1 MKIIIYGHAGWIGT
15 QFVELL
21 QKEKEKYTNDAID
34 FVLGKSRVD
43 DTPELCKELD
53 EVAPSHVISFI
64 GRTHGTIGTTKYT
77 TIDYLEQPGKLVEN
91 VKDNLF
97 SPISLALA
105 CKERNIHYTYLGTGC
120 IFSYKNME
128 AIINPNLYPN
138 HIEKCFNEDDIPNFF
153 GSGYS
158 IVKGFTDRLMHQLS
172 GNVLNLRIRMP
183 IVASECPRNFIT
195 KIVNYSKV
203 CSVPNSMSVLDELLP
218 IVLKMLKS
226 RLVGTINLT
235 NPGAISHNEILEM
248 YQKHVD
254 PQFTW
259 NNFSVEEQR
268 KILACDRS
276 NNYLDT
282 TALETFAPEVRCIK
296 DAIED
301 TIKNYKRAD
310 KNENK
315 QQQHTA
321 QFEDSNETILFV
333 TGGAGFIGSHFIN
346 NIFSKYDKIKIIN
359 FDTLYYCANEKN
371 VNESVRQC
379 SNRYTFIKGNLQS
392 SDLLNYIFQQNK
404 ITHIVHFAAQSHV
417 QTSFTDAIAYTN
429 DNILGTHN
437 LLEAVRL
444 YCKTLKLFIH
454 VSTDEVYGENE
465 SADIKTEKSIL
476 CPTNPYAATK
486 ASAELLAQSY
496 NHSFKIPIIITRG
509 NNVYGPNQYPEKVI
523 PRFIHQLQTGS
534 KVTIQNGNCMR
545 AFLHVYDTA
554 TAFIAILEKGNVG
567 EIYNIG
573 CDKGM
578 EYSIL
583 EVAKMLIGKI
593 VNVHVD
599 DIVSISKYIEYIE
612 DRPFNDKRYYIS
624 NEKLKKLGWNITVDF
639 ETGINELIKKMFS
652 HTYPPIQA
660 GPRNPGF

>member
-1 MKIIIYGHAGWIGT
+1 MKILIYGHAGWIGT

-34 FVLGKSRVD
+34 FVLGNSRVD

-53 EVAPSHVISFI
+53 EVEPSHVISFI
-64 GRTHGTIGTTKYT
+64 GRTHGTIGATKYT
-77 TIDYLEQPGKLVEN
+77 TIDYLEQPGKIVEN

-128 AIINPNLYPN
+128 AIINPNLHQN
-138 HIEKCFNEDDIPNFF
+138 HLDKGFNEDDVPNFF

-218 IVLKMLKS
+218 IVIKMLKS

-235 NPGAISHNEILEM
+235 NPGVISHNEILEM

-254 PQFTW
+254 PEFTW

-282 TALETFAPEVRCIK
+282 TALEKFAPEVRCIK
-296 DAIED
+296 DAIKD

-310 KNENK
+310 KNENNAHA
-315 QQQHTA
+315 HT
-321 QFEDSNETILFV
+321 QTHHHDHYDVPTHFEDNCETILFV
-333 TGGAGFIGSHFIN
+333 TGGAGFIGSHFLN
-346 NIFSKYDKIKIIN
+346 HIFLKYENIKIIN
-359 FDTLYYCANEKN
+359 FDALYYCANEKN

-437 LLEAVRL
+437 LLEAARL

-465 SADIKTEKSIL
+465 SGDIKTEKSIL

-486 ASAELLAQSY
+486 ASAELMAQSY
-496 NHSFKIPIIITRG
+496 HYSFKMPIIITRG
-509 NNVYGPNQYPEKVI
+509 NNVYGPKQYPEKVI
-523 PRFIHQLQTGS
+523 PRFIHQLKSGS

-554 TAFIAILEKGNVG
+554 KAFIAILEKGKVG

-573 CDKGM
+573 CDEGM

-583 EVAKMLIGKI
+583 EVAKFLIGKI
-593 VNVHVD
+593 INVHVD

-624 NEKLKKLGWNITVDF
+624 NDKLKHLGWNITVDF
-639 ETGINELIKKMFS
+639 ETGINELI
-652 HTYPPIQA
+652 T
-660 GPRNPGF
+660 

>member
-1 MKIIIYGHAGWIGT
+1 MKTLVYGHAGWIGR
-15 QFVELL
+15 QFIELL
-21 QKEKEKYTNDAID
+21 QQERAKELDAFD
-34 FVLGKSRVD
+34 FVLGNSRVD
-43 DTPELCKELD
+43 DTPSLCKELD
-53 EVAPSHVISFI
+53 EVSPSHVISFI
-64 GRTHGTIGTTKYT
+64 GRTHGTIGATKYT

-120 IFSYKNME
+120 IFNYKNME
-128 AIINPNLYPN
+128 GVPGKVND
-138 HIEKCFNEDDIPNFF
+138 IEQEEGFEEDDIPNFF

-158 IVKGFTDRLMHQLS
+158 VVKGFTDRLMHQLS
-172 GNVLNLRIRMP
+172 ENVLNLRIRMP
-183 IVASECPRNFIT
+183 IVAKEHPRNFIT

-218 IVLKMLKS
+218 IVISMLKS
-226 RLVGTINLT
+226 RIVGTVNLT
-235 NPGAISHNEILEM
+235 NPGVISHNEILEM
-248 YQKHVD
+248 YKKHVD
-254 PQFTW
+254 PDFTW

-282 TALETFAPEVRCIK
+282 AVLEKFAPNVRCIK
-296 DAIED
+296 DAMED
-301 TIKNYKRAD
+301 TLKHYKRDYNDNAPNN
-310 KNENK
+310 KTNKTPPPPFENC
-315 QQQHTA
+315 
-321 QFEDSNETILFV
+321 EDTEDTVLFV

-346 NIFSKYDKIKIIN
+346 NIFSKYNKIKIIN
-359 FDTLYYCANEKN
+359 FDTLYYCANENN
-371 VNESVRQC
+371 VDEIVRKC
-379 SNRYTFIKGNLQS
+379 HNRYTFIKGNLQS
-392 SDLLNYIFQQNK
+392 FDLLNYIFQTNK
-404 ITHIVHFAAQSHV
+404 ITHVVHFAAQSHV
-417 QTSFTDAIAYTN
+417 QTSFTDALTYTN

-437 LLEAVRL
+437 LLEAVRVH
-444 YCKTLKLFIH
+444 CKTLKLFIH

-465 SADIKTEKSIL
+465 SEDIKTETSIL

-496 NHSFKIPIIITRG
+496 HHSFKIPIIITRG

-523 PRFIHQLQTGS
+523 PRFIHQIQTGS

-554 TAFIAILEKGNVG
+554 TAFIAILEKGKIG

-573 CDKGM
+573 CDEGM

-583 EVAKMLIGKI
+583 EVAKMFIGKI
-593 VNVHVD
+593 INVDNNTSINFD
-599 DIVSISKYIEYIE
+599 DYVEYIE

-624 NEKLKKLGWNITVDF
+624 NDKLKKLGWNITVDF
-639 ETGINELIKKMFS
+639 ETGINELIK
-652 HTYPPIQA
+652 
-660 GPRNPGF
+660 

>member
-1 MKIIIYGHAGWIGT
+1 MKIIVYGHAGWIGT

-21 QKEKEKYTNDAID
+21 QQEKLKEPDALD
-34 FVLGKSRVD
+34 FILGKSRVD
-43 DTPELCKELD
+43 DTPSLMKELD
-53 EVAPSHVISFI
+53 EVSPSHVISFI
-64 GRTHGTIGTTKYT
+64 GRTHGTIGNTQYT

-120 IFSYKNME
+120 IFNYKNME
-128 AIINPNLYPN
+128 AIINPNAHTHHL
-138 HIEKCFNEDDIPNFF
+138 EKGFEENDIPNFF

-158 IVKGFTDRLMHQLS
+158 VVKGFTDRLMHQLS
-172 GNVLNLRIRMP
+172 ENVLNLRIRMP
-183 IVASECPRNFIT
+183 IVAKECPRNFIT

-218 IVLKMLKS
+218 IVINMLKA
-226 RLVGTINLT
+226 RLVGTVNLT
-235 NPGAISHNEILEM
+235 NPGVISHNEILEM

-254 PQFTW
+254 PHFTW

-268 KILACDRS
+268 KVLACDRS
-276 NNYLDT
+276 NNFLDT
-282 TALETFAPEVRCIK
+282 AVLEKFAPNVRCIK
-296 DAIED
+296 DAMED
-301 TIKNYKRAD
+301 TLKHYKRDFNKTKTLDNNTHNTHND
-310 KNENK
+310 KTIFQNFENC
-315 QQQHTA
+315 
-321 QFEDSNETILFV
+321 ENTILFV

-359 FDTLYYCANEKN
+359 FDALYYCASENN
-371 VNESVRQC
+371 VNELVRQC
-379 SNRYTFIKGNLQS
+379 VDRYTFIKGNLQS
-392 SDLLNYIFQQNK
+392 FDLLNYIFKINK
-404 ITHIVHFAAQSHV
+404 ITHVIHFAAQSHV
-417 QTSFTDAIAYTN
+417 QTSFTDAITYTN

-444 YCKTLKLFIH
+444 HCKTLKLFIH

-465 SADIKTEKSIL
+465 SADIKTETSIL

-496 NHSFKIPIIITRG
+496 HHSFRMPIIITRG
-509 NNVYGPNQYPEKVI
+509 NNVYGPKQYPEKVI
-523 PRFIHQLQTGS
+523 PKFIHQLQTGS
-534 KVTIQNGNCMR
+534 KVTIQNGDCMR

-554 TAFIAILEKGNVG
+554 TAFITILEKGKIG

-573 CDKGM
+573 CDEGM
-578 EYSIL
+578 EYSIN
-583 EVAKMLIGKI
+583 EVAKILIEKI
-593 VNVHVD
+593 VNDNASINID
-599 DIVSISKYIEYIE
+599 DYVEYIE

-624 NEKLKKLGWNITVDF
+624 NDKLKKLGWNITVDF
-639 ETGINELIKKMFS
+639 DTGINELIKK
-652 HTYPPIQA
+652 I
-660 GPRNPGF
+660 N

>member
-77 TIDYLEQPGKLVEN
+77 TIDYLEQPGKLVDN

-120 IFSYKNME
+120 IFSYNNIE
-128 AIINPNLYPN
+128 AIINPNTHPN
-138 HIEKCFNEDDIPNFF
+138 HSDLNLDKGFNEDDIPNFF

-218 IVLKMLKS
+218 IVIKMLKS
-226 RLVGTINLT
+226 RLIGTINLT
-235 NPGAISHNEILEM
+235 NPGVISHNEILEM

-276 NNYLDT
+276 NNFLDT
-282 TALETFAPEVRCIK
+282 TMLEKFAPEVRCIK
-296 DAIED
+296 DAVED

-346 NIFSKYDKIKIIN
+346 NIFSKYKNIKIIN

-624 NEKLKKLGWNITVDF
+624 NDKLKQLGWNITVDF
-639 ETGINELIKKMFS
+639 ETGINELIK
-652 HTYPPIQA
+652 
-660 GPRNPGF
+660 

>member
-1 MKIIIYGHAGWIGT
+1 MKVLVYGHAGWIGT

-21 QKEKEKYTNDAID
+21 QKEKHTNDDASCATD
-34 FVLGKSRVD
+34 FDFALGESRVD
-43 DTPELCKELD
+43 DTPSLCKELD
-53 EVAPSHVISFI
+53 KVAPSHVISFI
-64 GRTHGTIGTTKYT
+64 GRTHGTIGATKYT

-91 VKDNLF
+91 IKDNLF
-97 SPISLALA
+97 SPVSLALA
-105 CKERNIHYTYLGTGC
+105 CKERNIHYTYIGTGC

-128 AIINPNLYPN
+128 AVINPNRADSN
-138 HIEKCFNEDDIPNFF
+138 SDIGFNEDDIPNFF
-153 GSGYS
+153 GSSYS

-226 RLVGTINLT
+226 RLVGAINLT
-235 NPGAISHNEILEM
+235 NPGVISHNEILEM
-248 YQKHVD
+248 YQTHVD

-296 DAIED
+296 DAVED

-310 KNENK
+310 KK
-315 QQQHTA
+315 LHDTTQHHDDDAAAPTPT
-321 QFEDSNETILFV
+321 QFEDSGETILFV

-346 NIFSKYDKIKIIN
+346 NIFSQYANIKIIN
-359 FDTLYYCANEKN
+359 FDALYYCANEDN

-392 SDLLNYIFQQNK
+392 SDLLNYIFQTNK

-437 LLEAVRL
+437 LLEAARL
-444 YCKTLKLFIH
+444 HCKTLKLFIH
-454 VSTDEVYGENE
+454 ISTDEVYGENE

-523 PRFIHQLQTGS
+523 PRFIHQLKSGS
-534 KVTIQNGNCMR
+534 KVTIQNGDCMR

-554 TAFIAILEKGNVG
+554 RAFIAILEKGKIG

-573 CDKGM
+573 CDEGM

-593 VNVHVD
+593 INVDNSHVD
-599 DIVSISKYIEYIE
+599 DNASIDFNDYIEYIE

-624 NEKLKKLGWNITVDF
+624 NNKLKKLGWNITVDF
-639 ETGINELIKKMFS
+639 ETGINELIK
-652 HTYPPIQA
+652 
-660 GPRNPGF
+660 

>member
-1 MKIIIYGHAGWIGT
+1 MKTLVYGHAGWIGR
-15 QFVELL
+15 QFIELL
-21 QKEKEKYTNDAID
+21 QQERAKELDAFD
-34 FVLGKSRVD
+34 FVLGNSRVD
-43 DTPELCKELD
+43 DTPSLCKELD
-53 EVAPSHVISFI
+53 EVSPSHVISFI
-64 GRTHGTIGTTKYT
+64 GRTHGTIGATKYT

-120 IFSYKNME
+120 IFNYKNME
-128 AIINPNLYPN
+128 GVPGKVND
-138 HIEKCFNEDDIPNFF
+138 IEQEEGFEEDDIPNFF

-158 IVKGFTDRLMHQLS
+158 VVKGFTDRLMHQLS
-172 GNVLNLRIRMP
+172 ENVLNLRIRMP
-183 IVASECPRNFIT
+183 IVAKEHPRNFIT

-218 IVLKMLKS
+218 IVISMLKS
-226 RLVGTINLT
+226 RIVGTVNLT
-235 NPGAISHNEILEM
+235 NPGVISHNEILEM
-248 YQKHVD
+248 YKKHVD
-254 PQFTW
+254 PDFTW

-282 TALETFAPEVRCIK
+282 AVLEKFAPNVRCIK
-296 DAIED
+296 DAMED
-301 TIKNYKRAD
+301 TLKHYKRDYNDNAPNN
-310 KNENK
+310 KTPPPPFENC
-315 QQQHTA
+315 
-321 QFEDSNETILFV
+321 EDTEDTVLFV

-346 NIFSKYDKIKIIN
+346 NIFSKYNKIKIIN
-359 FDTLYYCANEKN
+359 FDTLYYCANENN
-371 VNESVRQC
+371 VDEIVRKC
-379 SNRYTFIKGNLQS
+379 HNRYTFIKGNLQS
-392 SDLLNYIFQQNK
+392 FDLLNYIFQTNK
-404 ITHIVHFAAQSHV
+404 ITHVVHFAAQSHV
-417 QTSFTDAIAYTN
+417 QTSFTDALTYTN

-437 LLEAVRL
+437 LLEAVRVH
-444 YCKTLKLFIH
+444 CKTLKLFIH

-465 SADIKTEKSIL
+465 SEDIKTETSIL

-496 NHSFKIPIIITRG
+496 HHSFKIPIIITRG

-523 PRFIHQLQTGS
+523 PRFIHQIQTGS

-554 TAFIAILEKGNVG
+554 TAFIAILEKGKIG

-573 CDKGM
+573 CDEGM

-583 EVAKMLIGKI
+583 EVAKMLIEKI
-593 VNVHVD
+593 INVD
-599 DIVSISKYIEYIE
+599 NNTSIDYNDHIEYIE

-624 NEKLKKLGWNITVDF
+624 NDKLKKLGWNIVIDF
-639 ETGINELIKKMFS
+639 ETGINELIK
-652 HTYPPIQA
+652 
-660 GPRNPGF
+660 

>member
-1 MKIIIYGHAGWIGT
+1 MKLLVYGHAGWIGN
-15 QFVELL
+15 QFVKLL
-21 QKEKEKYTNDAID
+21 QKEKQINNTID
-34 FVLGKSRVD
+34 FILGKSRID
-43 DTPELCKELD
+43 NTPALCKELD

-64 GRTHGTIGTTKYT
+64 GRTHGTIGSTKYT

-91 VKDNLF
+91 IKDNLF
-97 SPISLALA
+97 SPISLALE

-120 IFSYKNME
+120 IFSYKNIE
-128 AIINPNLYPN
+128 AIINPNPEQN
-138 HIEKCFNEDDIPNFF
+138 NSVSTKDKGFHEDDIPNFF
-153 GSGYS
+153 GSSYS
-158 IVKGFTDRLMHQLS
+158 IVKGFTDRLMRKLS

-218 IVLKMLKS
+218 IVIKMLKS
-226 RLVGTINLT
+226 RIVGTINLT
-235 NPGAISHNEILEM
+235 NPGVISHNEILEM

-254 PQFTW
+254 PHFTW

-296 DAIED
+296 DAVED

-310 KNENK
+310 ESKNNSESN
-315 QQQHTA
+315 A
-321 QFEDSNETILFV
+321 QFEDSGETILFV

-346 NIFSKYDKIKIIN
+346 QIFSKYKNIKIIN
-359 FDTLYYCANEKN
+359 FDALYYCANEDN

-392 SDLLNYIFQQNK
+392 YDLLNYIFQQNK

-437 LLEAVRL
+437 LLEAARL
-444 YCKTLKLFIH
+444 HCKTLKLFIH

-465 SADIKTEKSIL
+465 SVDIKTEKSIL

-486 ASAELLAQSY
+486 ASAEFLAQSY

-554 TAFIAILEKGNVG
+554 TAFIAILEKGKIG

-573 CDKGM
+573 CDEGM

-583 EVAKMLIGKI
+583 EVAKMLIEKI
-593 VNVHVD
+593 INVDNMD
-599 DIVSISKYIEYIE
+599 DSASINFNDYIEYIE

-624 NEKLKKLGWNITVDF
+624 NNKLKNLGWNITVDF
-639 ETGINELIKKMFS
+639 ETGINELI
-652 HTYPPIQA
+652 I
-660 GPRNPGF
+660 